1 MLKIFKFGFILL
13 FLANCGY
20 VPMYA
25 NQQNIDFNVKIVELT
40 GEKDTNIFLAQKL
53 EKYQNAN
60 SKKLYEV
67 KIISDYEKNSLTKD
81 ASGNTTYFRLVLEID
96 FIIKTNEVKKTLN
109 FIETFDMKKDG
120 TLFDESNYERTVK
133 KEMINLILQK
143 FISQIQTIQ

>member
-1 MLKIFKFGFILL
+1 MLKIFKIGIIFLL
-13 FLANCGY
+13 ISNCGY

-25 NQQNIDFNVKIVELT
+25 NQQDLDINIKVIGLE
-40 GEKDTNIFLAQKL
+40 GEKDINIILAQKL
-53 EKYQNAN
+53 NRYQSEN
-60 SKKLYEV
+60 SQKLYEV